1 MHKRG
6 ETKTNQE
13 KLYKNVET
21 DGTTDNRVMKPTIS
35 SEESEIL
42 KKNNKEVLI
51 GKNLGEID
59 KLKEDFNSSK
69 RKFLNKLMR

>member
-1 MHKRG
+1 MG

-21 DGTTDNRVMKPTIS
+21 DGTTDNRIMEPTIS

-51 GKNLGEID
+51 GKNLDEID

-69 RKFLNKLMR
+69 RKLLNKLMR

>member
-1 MHKRG
+1 MK

-21 DGTTDNRVMKPTIS
+21 DGTTDNRVMKQTIY

-51 GKNLGEID
+51 GKNLDEID

-69 RKFLNKLMR
+69 RKLLNKLMR

>member
-1 MHKRG
+1 MG

-51 GKNLGEID
+51 GKNLDEID
-59 KLKEDFNSSK
+59 KLKEDFNSNK
-69 RKFLNKLMR
+69 RKLLNKLIR

>member
-1 MHKRG
+1 MG
-6 ETKTNQE
+6 EIKTNQE

-51 GKNLGEID
+51 GKNLDEID
-59 KLKEDFNSSK
+59 KLKEDFNSSE
-69 RKFLNKLMR
+69 RKLLNKLMR

>member
-1 MHKRG
+1 MG

-51 GKNLGEID
+51 GKNLDEID
-59 KLKEDFNSSK
+59 KLKEDFNSSE
-69 RKFLNKLMR
+69 RKLLNKLMR

>member
-1 MHKRG
+1 MG

-35 SEESEIL
+35 SEESEVL
-42 KKNNKEVLI
+42 KKNNKDVLI
-51 GKNLGEID
+51 GKNLDEID
-59 KLKEDFNSSK
+59 KLKEDFSSSE
-69 RKFLNKLMR
+69 RKLLNKLMR

>member
-1 MHKRG
+1 MK

-21 DGTTDNRVMKPTIS
+21 DCTTDNRVMKPTIS

-51 GKNLGEID
+51 GKNLDEID

-69 RKFLNKLMR
+69 RKLLNKLMR

>member
-1 MHKRG
+1 MG

-21 DGTTDNRVMKPTIS
+21 DGATDNRVMKPIIS
-35 SEESEIL
+35 SEESEVL

-51 GKNLGEID
+51 GKNLDEID

-69 RKFLNKLMR
+69 RKLLNKLMR

>member
-1 MHKRG
+1 MK

-21 DGTTDNRVMKPTIS
+21 DGTTDNRVVKPTIS
-35 SEESEIL
+35 SEESEAL

-51 GKNLGEID
+51 GKNLDEID

-69 RKFLNKLMR
+69 RKLLNKLMR

>member
-1 MHKRG
+1 MG

-13 KLYKNVET
+13 KLYKNVER

-51 GKNLGEID
+51 GKNLDEID
-59 KLKEDFNSSK
+59 KLKEDFNSSE
-69 RKFLNKLMR
+69 RKLLNKLMR

>member
-1 MHKRG
+1 MG

-21 DGTTDNRVMKPTIS
+21 DGTTDNRIMKPTIS

-51 GKNLGEID
+51 GKNLDEID

-69 RKFLNKLMR
+69 RKLLNKLMR

>member
-1 MHKRG
+1 MK

-21 DGTTDNRVMKPTIS
+21 DGTTDNRVMKQTIS

-51 GKNLGEID
+51 GKNLDEID

-69 RKFLNKLMR
+69 RKLLNKLMR

>member
-1 MHKRG
+1 MK

-51 GKNLGEID
+51 GKNLDEID
-59 KLKEDFNSSK
+59 KLKEDFNSNK
-69 RKFLNKLMR
+69 RKLLNKLMR

>member
-1 MHKRG
+1 MG

-21 DGTTDNRVMKPTIS
+21 DGTTDNRIMKPTIS
-35 SEESEIL
+35 SEESEVL

-51 GKNLGEID
+51 GKNLDEID

-69 RKFLNKLMR
+69 RKLLNKLMR

>member
-1 MHKRG
+1 MG

-21 DGTTDNRVMKPTIS
+21 DGTTDNRVVKPTIS
-35 SEESEIL
+35 SEESEAL

-51 GKNLGEID
+51 GKNLDEID

-69 RKFLNKLMR
+69 RKLLNKLMR

>member
-1 MHKRG
+1 MG

-21 DGTTDNRVMKPTIS
+21 DGTTDNRVVKPTIS
-35 SEESEIL
+35 SEESEVL

-51 GKNLGEID
+51 GKNLDEID
-59 KLKEDFNSSK
+59 KLKEDFNSSE
-69 RKFLNKLMR
+69 RKLLNKLMR

>member
-1 MHKRG
+1 MK

-21 DGTTDNRVMKPTIS
+21 DGTTDNRLMKPTIS
-35 SEESEIL
+35 SEESEVL

-51 GKNLGEID
+51 GKNLDEID

-69 RKFLNKLMR
+69 RKLLNKLMR

>member
-1 MHKRG
+1 ME

-51 GKNLGEID
+51 GKNLDEID

-69 RKFLNKLMR
+69 RKLLNKLMR

>member
-1 MHKRG
+1 MR

-51 GKNLGEID
+51 GKNLDEID

-69 RKFLNKLMR
+69 RKLLNKLMR

>member
-1 MHKRG
+1 MG

-21 DGTTDNRVMKPTIS
+21 DGTTDNRLMKPTIS

-51 GKNLGEID
+51 GKNLDEID

-69 RKFLNKLMR
+69 RKLLNKLMR

>member
-1 MHKRG
+1 MK

-51 GKNLGEID
+51 GKNLDEID
-59 KLKEDFNSSK
+59 KLKEYFNSSK
-69 RKFLNKLMR
+69 RKLLNKLMR

>member
-1 MHKRG
+1 
-6 ETKTNQE
+6 
-13 KLYKNVET
+13 
-21 DGTTDNRVMKPTIS
+21 MKPTIS

-51 GKNLGEID
+51 GKNLDEID

-69 RKFLNKLMR
+69 RKLLNKLMR

>member
-1 MHKRG
+1 MG
-6 ETKTNQE
+6 EIKTNQE

-21 DGTTDNRVMKPTIS
+21 DGTTDNRVVKPTIS
-35 SEESEIL
+35 SEESEAL

-51 GKNLGEID
+51 GKNLDEID

-69 RKFLNKLMR
+69 RKLLNKLMR

>member
-1 MHKRG
+1 MG

-51 GKNLGEID
+51 GKNLDEID

-69 RKFLNKLMR
+69 RKLLNKLMR

>member
-1 MHKRG
+1 MK

-35 SEESEIL
+35 SEESEVL

-51 GKNLGEID
+51 GKNLDEID

-69 RKFLNKLMR
+69 RKLLNKLMR

>member
-1 MHKRG
+1 MG

-51 GKNLGEID
+51 GKNLDEID
-59 KLKEDFNSSK
+59 KLKEDFNSNK
-69 RKFLNKLMR
+69 RKLLNKLMR

>member
-1 MHKRG
+1 MG

-35 SEESEIL
+35 SEESEVL

-51 GKNLGEID
+51 GKNLDEID

-69 RKFLNKLMR
+69 RKLLNKLMR

>member
-1 MHKRG
+1 MG

-21 DGTTDNRVMKPTIS
+21 DGTTDNRVVKPTIS

-51 GKNLGEID
+51 GKNLDEID
-59 KLKEDFNSSK
+59 KLKEDFNSSE
-69 RKFLNKLMR
+69 RKLLNKLMR

>member
-1 MHKRG
+1 MG

-21 DGTTDNRVMKPTIS
+21 DGTTDNRIMKPTIS
-35 SEESEIL
+35 SEESEVL

-51 GKNLGEID
+51 GKNLDEID
-59 KLKEDFNSSK
+59 KLKEDFNSSE
-69 RKFLNKLMR
+69 RKLLNKLMR

>member
-1 MHKRG
+1 MK

-21 DGTTDNRVMKPTIS
+21 DGNTDNRVMKQTIS

-51 GKNLGEID
+51 GKNLDEID

-69 RKFLNKLMR
+69 RKLLNKLMR

>member
-1 MHKRG
+1 MG

-21 DGTTDNRVMKPTIS
+21 DGATDNRVMKPTIS
-35 SEESEIL
+35 SEESEVL

-51 GKNLGEID
+51 GKNLDEID

-69 RKFLNKLMR
+69 RKLLNKLMR

>member
-1 MHKRG
+1 MG

-21 DGTTDNRVMKPTIS
+21 DVTTYNRVMKPTIS
-35 SEESEIL
+35 SEESEAL

-51 GKNLGEID
+51 GKNLDEID

-69 RKFLNKLMR
+69 RKLLNKLMR

>member
-1 MHKRG
+1 MG
-6 ETKTNQE
+6 EIKTNQE

-51 GKNLGEID
+51 GKNLDEID

-69 RKFLNKLMR
+69 RKLLNKLMR

>member
-1 MHKRG
+1 MK

-51 GKNLGEID
+51 GKNLDEID

-69 RKFLNKLMR
+69 RKLLNKLMR